1 VGDDVADAAGTDEK
15 DFFVTHGKEGGGCL
29 FTGRIHDRI
38 GVAGKQDAVACG
50 VFFAFPLPRREA
62 AVSLHAMSAIWS
74 HTFSRQGLSSASVL
88 LAVGVFLL
96 LPACS
101 HSSAP
106 KAASAPVSWEESPVT
121 VERIEI
127 SASPA
132 VRFGSVGRSEAPP
145 PGIAKPPPGFDPVL
159 AQLLRAA
166 ATHSP
171 RMMEQELNIAQN
183 DAFRFRGWR
192 QHLPYVTAGSTFGYY
207 KLLRGDNRGN
217 DEKLSGTYSLAL
229 RYPIFAW
236 GAIDAEKD
244 AARLRER
251 AAMHGATIAWRELA
265 ASIRRD
271 YYQAVIL
278 KNGIELQKKQI
289 ALEERRQLRT
299 AAYTGTGQIS
309 SNEYLARSVAAREKE
324 FLLEGQTTELE
335 ILLANLRATTGLD
348 VLSVGDIPETVPVPD
363 VDVAALE
370 ADLAAYNLPFNND
383 TAEAR
388 MASLQRQIFDE
399 EITQANARILP
410 NINLG
415 ASIAQSPVQT
425 NTNRFEMQTILFAG
439 VSAYWNLFDRDATQ
453 TTVRA
458 LKARQRLIDAQHR
471 ADKERRL
478 VNLRTQI
485 GQIRGA
491 QRMLALRL
499 EYLATARRN
508 LESLRLRLG
517 LNLVEPLAV
526 EDAEMQVLILEKSIF
541 NDRVS
546 IARSYHQF
554 RTGIEQDPAVSL
566 YIVPQNE

>member
-1 VGDDVADAAGTDEK
+1 MT
-15 DFFVTHGKEGGGCL
+15 
-29 FTGRIHDRI
+29 
-38 GVAGKQDAVACG
+38 
-50 VFFAFPLPRREA
+50 
-62 AVSLHAMSAIWS
+62 
-74 HTFSRQGLSSASVL
+74 
-88 LAVGVFLL
+88 
-96 LPACS
+96 
-101 HSSAP
+101 
-106 KAASAPVSWEESPVT
+106 
-121 VERIEI
+121 
-127 SASPA
+127 
-132 VRFGSVGRSEAPP
+132 
-145 PGIAKPPPGFDPVL
+145 
-159 AQLLRAA
+159 
-166 ATHSP
+166 
-171 RMMEQELNIAQN
+171 EQELNIAQN

-192 QHLPYVTAGSTFGYY
+192 QHLPYVTAGYSFGYY

-217 DEKLSGTYSLAL
+217 DEKLSGTYSVSM

-244 AARLRER
+244 AVRLRER

-265 ASIRRD
+265 AAIRRD

-289 ALEERRQLRT
+289 ALEGRRQTRS
-299 AAYTGTGQIS
+299 AAYTETGQIS
-309 SNEYLARSVAAREKE
+309 TNEHLARSVAAREKE
-324 FLLEGQTTELE
+324 FQLEAQTMELE

-348 VLSVGDIPETVPVPD
+348 VLAVEDIPGSVPVPD

-370 ADLAAYNLPFNND
+370 AALAAYNVPFNSD

-399 EITQANARILP
+399 EITQVNARILP
-410 NINLG
+410 NISLG

-425 NTNRFEMQTILFAG
+425 NTNRFEMQTVLFAG
-439 VSAYWNLFDRDATQ
+439 INGYWNLFDRDATQ

-458 LKARQRLIDAQHR
+458 LKARQRLIDAQLR

-478 VNLRTQI
+478 VNLRAQI

-491 QRMLALRL
+491 QRMLTLRL

-508 LESLRLRLG
+508 LKSLRLRQNLD
-517 LNLVEPLAV
+517 LVEPLAV
-526 EDAEMQVLILEKSIF
+526 EDAEMQVLVLEKGIF
-541 NDRVS
+541 DDKVS

-554 RTGIEQDPAVSL
+554 QTGIEQDPAVSL